1 MSTLKTFVKNH
12 LNICFNHVQD
22 LGLDLDEL
30 INLDL
35 DLVSNLKLPNL
46 VLIQDKMRFIRGGVF
61 SSPPIIVT

>member
-1 MSTLKTFVKNH
+1 M
-12 LNICFNHVQD
+12 QD

-46 VLIQDKMRFIRGGVF
+46 VLIQDKIRFMRGGVF
-61 SSPPIIVT
+61 LSPSIIVI

>member
-1 MSTLKTFVKNH
+1 M
-12 LNICFNHVQD
+12 QD
-22 LGLDLDEL
+22 LGLDLVEW

-61 SSPPIIVT
+61 SSPPIIVI

>member
-1 MSTLKTFVKNH
+1 M
-12 LNICFNHVQD
+12 QD

-46 VLIQDKMRFIRGGVF
+46 VLIQDKIRFMRGGIF
-61 SSPPIIVT
+61 LSSPIIVT